1 MAHVYVG
8 TYAKYNNGSI
18 SGKWLDLEDYVD
30 HDDFIEA
37 CRELHKDEED
47 PELMFQD
54 FEGFPEEYYN
64 ESSIDPQVWEWL
76 ELDDDERNL
85 VSAYLEGTSS
95 SDYLST
101 TLKTAQEK
109 LVGVGDSA
117 KEVIEQWADD
127 VGILNEVPDNLK
139 YYFDWDNYTRDIL
152 ASDCFEVEGDDGQ
165 IYVFYH

>member
-76 ELDDDERNL
+76 ELDDNERNL

-95 SDYLST
+95 SDNLST
-101 TLKTAQEK
+101 TLETAQEK

-152 ASDCFEVEGDDGQ
+152 ASGCFEVEGDDGQ
-165 IYVFYH
+165 TYVFYH